1 MVADDVSFEPVEAL
15 VHPVESCVDL
25 CEARVDR
32 VEAQMTRASNRSRAW
47 MTHVAWRPTTPSR
60 AATIVKTWSHSVLT
74 VCTLR
79 WLVLC
84 QLRADNECVTL
95 GQAAA

>member
-1 MVADDVSFEPVEAL
+1 LLTVVADDVSFEPVEAL

-60 AATIVKTWSHSVLT
+60 AATIVKTRSHSILT
-74 VCTLR
+74 GAPCGGSFCASFVPTTN
-79 WLVLC
+79 V
-84 QLRADNECVTL
+84 
-95 GQAAA
+95 